1 MAVAI
6 YVIVELHDR
15 TIIQFSMT
23 WNDYENVKMTYHY
36 NNYVKKRWHNVKMTQ
51 GINDSVKITRQN
63 YI

>member
-36 NNYVKKRWHNVKMTQ
+36 NNYVKKDDTM
-51 GINDSVKITRQN
+51 
-63 YI
+63 